1 MHGIEVP
8 LIKVENTAAGW
19 RREHEGNWDLEVS
32 FVGPWTPRRVPALPC
47 KVLQHLPPPWGTFQA
62 SFPCLTLPVTQ
73 LQLYKPPCWSS
84 NIPGRLLPQ
93 DHCIHCSFCL
103 KHLSPRSPQSWL
115 PDLLSALFTCQVS
128 GLPWPSYLKFHL
140 KKKKFS
146 FPLKPPP
153 HSYFFFIITFILF
166 LRKLFWGCMLGKV
179 PWRRERLPTPVFWPG
194 EFHGPQGHKELDMTE
209 RLSCWVLSF
218 GTWTLSCN
226 MKTLVPRARD
236 QTPTPSPVSTH
247 SFWAWYAPYRKKGG
261 GEVERRARET
271 AYL

>member
-1 MHGIEVP
+1 MRYLSG
-8 LIKVENTAAGW
+8 LISLPHPSCHSAA
-19 RREHEGNWDLEVS
+19 S
-32 FVGPWTPRRVPALPC
+32 I
-47 KVLQHLPPPWGTFQA
+47 QA
-62 SFPCLTLPVTQ
+62 SLLVLKHTRQAPATGPLHSLF
-73 LQLYKPPCWSS
+73 
-84 NIPGRLLPQ
+84 LLPQ
-93 DHCIHCSFCL
+93 TSFPQISTEL
-103 KHLSPRSPQSWL
+103 TPWSPFCFVHMSGKWASL
-115 PDLLSALFTCQVS
+115 TTLFKISSQ
-128 GLPWPSYLKFHL
+128 K

-153 HSYFFFIITFILF
+153 HSYFFFIITFIPF
-166 LRKLFWGCMLGKV
+166 LRKLFWGYMLGKI
-179 PWRRERLPTPVFWPG
+179 PWRIPWTTGSQRV
-194 EFHGPQGHKELDMTE
+194 GHDRATFMLG
-209 RLSCWVLSF
+209 VSF